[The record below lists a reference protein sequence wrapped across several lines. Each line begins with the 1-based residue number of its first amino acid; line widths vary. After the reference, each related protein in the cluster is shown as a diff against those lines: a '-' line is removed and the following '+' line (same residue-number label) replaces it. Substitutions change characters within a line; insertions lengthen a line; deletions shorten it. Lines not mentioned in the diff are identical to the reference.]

1 MKALKSIAL
10 AGALILSACLPA
22 KAVVVIQE
30 DNGGAIVQYI
40 KKYSDIRD
48 SGERVIV
55 DGNCQSA
62 CTLFLSVL
70 PKEQYCLTDRA
81 LLGFH
86 TASLREK
93 SKDGKVKVSYASEF
107 SAMMYFSY
115 PGEIRKMLKNLGWD
129 MEEDKPHPEIIGIQA
144 NMLTSVARKCTL
156 EDWRP

>member
-10 AGALILSACLPA
+10 AGALLLSAWLPA
-22 KAVVVIQE
+22 KAVVVIQK
-30 DNGGAIVQYI
+30 DNGGVIVEYI

-48 SGERVIV
+48 SGERIIV
-55 DGNCQSA
+55 DGECHSA
-62 CTLFLSVL
+62 CTLFLGMV
-70 PKEQYCLTDRA
+70 PKEQYCFTDRA

-86 TASLREK
+86 TATVRQK
-93 SKDGKVKVSYASEF
+93 QPDGKVKLSYASEF
-107 SAMMYFSY
+107 SAMMFYSY

-129 MEEDKPHPEIIGIQA
+129 MEEDKPHPDIIGIQA